1 MDWQWLYTI
10 CSAEGQEGC
19 IQPLQLAYL
28 GVLVLGAVVLFYA
41 GRRSRDLSTSVLALM
56 PVAIAINIAVGALVV
71 TLKLPIYLDSIGTV
85 LVGVLAGPWAG
96 ALTGLLANLIWA
108 LLPVPGGAGP
118 IIAFFAPVAAV
129 IGLMAGFWGS
139 RGVFQLRAED
149 ARVGGFLALALG
161 VAAAAVAFLVVQYT
175 VGLPDISVEDQ
186 TQLLNNQTLFV
197 TEALVILIFGAA
209 VAWWSA
215 RSVLAFKDGDPR
227 IRSYL
232 SIATGLATW
241 ALIFFILR
249 LLFSPTGYF
258 SLWDGGPESPW
269 PGVNLTGLAF
279 ADPVGVVTDVILA
292 VIVGAVAWYWARRG
306 NNHRARGGGDVGA
319 HRGRRFRRRDRDGR
333 GRPGGAVPHAWTR
346 CLPVGL
352 RTGPDQRPPRQD
364 DQLHGRL
371 PDPRLA
377 TDHRPN
383 DVQPGGGNR
392 RRLRLRSA
400 R

>member
-139 RGVFQLRAED
+139 RGVFQLRAD
-149 ARVGGFLALALG
+149 D
-161 VAAAAVAFLVVQYT
+161 T
-175 VGLPDISVEDQ
+175 
-186 TQLLNNQTLFV
+186 
-197 TEALVILIFGAA
+197 
-209 VAWWSA
+209 
-215 RSVLAFKDGDPR
+215 
-227 IRSYL
+227 
-232 SIATGLATW
+232 
-241 ALIFFILR
+241 
-249 LLFSPTGYF
+249 
-258 SLWDGGPESPW
+258 
-269 PGVNLTGLAF
+269 
-279 ADPVGVVTDVILA
+279 
-292 VIVGAVAWYWARRG
+292 RG
-306 NNHRARGGGDVGA
+306 
-319 HRGRRFRRRDRDGR
+319 
-333 GRPGGAVPHAWTR
+333 
-346 CLPVGL
+346 
-352 RTGPDQRPPRQD
+352 
-364 DQLHGRL
+364 
-371 PDPRLA
+371 
-377 TDHRPN
+377 
-383 DVQPGGGNR
+383 
-392 RRLRLRSA
+392 
-400 R
+400 

>member
-1 MDWQWLYTI
+1 ML
-10 CSAEGQEGC
+10 
-19 IQPLQLAYL
+19 
-28 GVLVLGAVVLFYA
+28 
-41 GRRSRDLSTSVLALM
+41 
-56 PVAIAINIAVGALVV
+56 PVAYA
-71 TLKLPIYLDSIGTV
+71 TP
-85 LVGVLAGPWAG
+85 
-96 ALTGLLANLIWA
+96 
-108 LLPVPGGAGP
+108 
-118 IIAFFAPVAAV
+118 
-129 IGLMAGFWGS
+129 
-139 RGVFQLRAED
+139 
-149 ARVGGFLALALG
+149 
-161 VAAAAVAFLVVQYT
+161 AAVAFLVVQYT

-306 NNHRARGGGDVGA
+306 NNARLFPVWIGGLTTGLVAAAMSAPIAAGVFGGVTGTGVDALVALYRTLGLGVFQSA
-319 HRGRRFRRRDRDGR
+319 FAQGLTSDPLDKTISYTVVYLILASLPITVRTMFSRGE
-333 GRPGGAVPHAWTR
+333 
-346 CLPVGL
+346 
-352 RTGPDQRPPRQD
+352 
-364 DQLHGRL
+364 
-371 PDPRLA
+371 A
-377 TDHRPN
+377 T
-383 DVQPGGGNR
+383 V
-392 RRLRLRSA
+392 A
-400 R
+400 A